1 MSYRSKDSDG
11 NGTSRSTQP
20 VVDFT
25 SPGLAVMEVER
36 LLISGKAIISNADE
50 VWPNLYIGNM

>member
-1 MSYRSKDSDG
+1 MPIYNLKCLTGRSI
-11 NGTSRSTQP
+11 QP

-36 LLISGKAIISNADE
+36 LLISGKAISYTNADE
-50 VWPNLYIGNM
+50 VWTNLYIGNM